1 MLVFATSWSLRPG
14 LCCFHSKH
22 FLFQET
28 PKHRDHTEQ
37 VLGRRCARTGGIHD
51 AKRHAEENRHEAMAD
66 RPFYKKG
73 RFVVAAPLVLGWVYL
88 NLTRKK
94 PGPDVLPELEAP
106 EELVVVVPAA
116 PEGMEAMQSR
126 TRERRRRPVGL
137 DEEEEAFDSR
147 RLVRKGRLELPKLTK
162 D

>member
-1 MLVFATSWSLRPG
+1 
-14 LCCFHSKH
+14 
-22 FLFQET
+22 
-28 PKHRDHTEQ
+28 
-37 VLGRRCARTGGIHD
+37 
-51 AKRHAEENRHEAMAD
+51 MAD

-73 RFVVAAPLVLGWVYL
+73 RFIVAAPLLIGWAYL

-94 PGPDVLPELEAP
+94 AVPDVLPDLEAP
-106 EELVVVVPAA
+106 EEVVTVVPAA

-137 DEEEEAFDSR
+137 DEEEEVFDSR
-147 RLVRKGRLELPKLTK
+147 RLVRKGRLELPKSTK